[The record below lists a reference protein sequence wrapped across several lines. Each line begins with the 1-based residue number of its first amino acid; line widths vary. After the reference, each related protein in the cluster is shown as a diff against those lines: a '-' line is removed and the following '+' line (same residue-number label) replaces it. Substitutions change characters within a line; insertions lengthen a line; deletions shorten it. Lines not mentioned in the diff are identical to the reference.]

1 MEQSKREQ
9 TRNQNLTITEGRGAL
24 VSSIQKIE
32 KLKKPS
38 KTRNPAAFRKPK
50 RRFENPPGFQRQ
62 NMNVSWRPM
71 SPRDNAGN
79 HLHSKI
85 MRITFLVHGC
95 FRIRNFHCSRHG
107 NKFVSQVLITCRI
120 VSFACNE
127 RNSKRFQSGSWTKKR
142 AKRSCCVKCTE
153 TKRKS
158 TLPHW
163 WTALIS
169 RKRSW
174 NWTFRNIKVGVVFR
188 ACAVFTAQAASVSQL
203 TAAKVDVIARR
214 PHGDGQAANAVSA
227 YTQVKME
234 DAPRLLRIP
243 LSQSPDLW
251 KRLPRHKWSKSWSNI
266 EVLIERN
273 FYGHPFAG
281 ELWERWFEEVLM
293 EFGWERVPNW
303 VCLLVHR
310 KQGFFFMWMSLKKAG
325 KQQKMEPEKCSWRA
339 HFIFLLTYVW
349 DAHNV
354 NANRT
359 KLLLSTEQCLNH
371 VFLLEDLKIT
381 SVVKTSF
388 TIWTDMLQ
396 KRFERYGELAK
407 KDRAP
412 QQNSKS
418 LLE

>member
-1 MEQSKREQ
+1 MARSMEKSKREQ

-62 NMNVSWRPM
+62 NMYVSWRLM

-107 NKFVSQVLITCRI
+107 NKFVDQVLITCRI

-127 RNSKRFQSGSWTKKR
+127 RNSKRFQLGSWTNKEQKGVFCGSAER
-142 AKRSCCVKCTE
+142 QKESPLCYIDGQLSSQERGVGTQLSKI
-153 TKRKS
+153 
-158 TLPHW
+158 L
-163 WTALIS
+163 
-169 RKRSW
+169 
-174 NWTFRNIKVGVVFR
+174 KVEVVLR

-203 TAAKVDVIARR
+203 TAAKVDVIARLPR
-214 PHGDGQAANAVSA
+214 GDGQAANAVSA
-227 YTQVKME
+227 CTRVKE
-234 DAPRLLRIP
+234 DAPRLLRTP
-243 LSQSPDLW
+243 LSESPDLW
-251 KRLPRHKWSKSWSNI
+251 KRLPRHKWSKSWANI
-266 EVLIERN
+266 EVLIEQN

-281 ELWERWFEEVLM
+281 ELWERWFEEVPM

-310 KQGFFFMWMSLKKAG
+310 KQFMWMSLKKAG
-325 KQQKMEPEKCSWRA
+325 KQQKMEPEECS
-339 HFIFLLTYVW
+339 
-349 DAHNV
+349 
-354 NANRT
+354 
-359 KLLLSTEQCLNH
+359 
-371 VFLLEDLKIT
+371 
-381 SVVKTSF
+381 
-388 TIWTDMLQ
+388 
-396 KRFERYGELAK
+396 
-407 KDRAP
+407 
-412 QQNSKS
+412 
-418 LLE
+418 